1 MVLFSGFSNNKS
13 LEERE
18 LLQKLNKIEEKID
31 FNYNV
36 LNKHLV
42 RMMAYG
48 VKVKEGY
55 VDGIRQAVECTDKNK
70 GNMSKKSNHLLELVM
85 FDIAYVISNCD
96 YEYSSDEKKYLNII
110 LNRYDEDDRELLKLR
125 TQFLDSILE
134 KGIDEV
140 KSFVTNLSK
149 SLKNKIDD
157 DMKDAY
163 LALFKEVIMLDENV
177 HNNEKVLYQMLC
189 EQWGRQSGL

>member
-1 MVLFSGFSNNKS
+1 
-13 LEERE
+13 
-18 LLQKLNKIEEKID
+18 
-31 FNYNV
+31 
-36 LNKHLV
+36 
-42 RMMAYG
+42 
-48 VKVKEGY
+48 
-55 VDGIRQAVECTDKNK
+55 
-70 GNMSKKSNHLLELVM
+70 MSEKSNHLLELVM

-96 YEYSSDEKKYLNII
+96 YEYSSDERKYLDII
-110 LNRYDEDDRELLKLR
+110 LDRYDEGDKELLKLR

-157 DMKDAY
+157 NMKDAY

-177 HNNEKVLYQMLC
+177 HDNERVLYQLLC
-189 EQWGRQSGL
+189 DQWGRESGL

>member
-1 MVLFSGFSNNKS
+1 
-13 LEERE
+13 
-18 LLQKLNKIEEKID
+18 
-31 FNYNV
+31 
-36 LNKHLV
+36 
-42 RMMAYG
+42 
-48 VKVKEGY
+48 
-55 VDGIRQAVECTDKNK
+55 
-70 GNMSKKSNHLLELVM
+70 MSEKSNHLLELVM

-96 YEYSSDEKKYLNII
+96 YEYSSDERKYLDII
-110 LNRYDEDDRELLKLR
+110 LDRYDDDDKELLKLR

-177 HNNEKVLYQMLC
+177 HDNERVLYQLLC
-189 EQWGRQSGL
+189 DQWGRESGL

>member
-1 MVLFSGFSNNKS
+1 
-13 LEERE
+13 
-18 LLQKLNKIEEKID
+18 
-31 FNYNV
+31 
-36 LNKHLV
+36 
-42 RMMAYG
+42 
-48 VKVKEGY
+48 
-55 VDGIRQAVECTDKNK
+55 
-70 GNMSKKSNHLLELVM
+70 MSEKSNHLLELVM

-96 YEYSSDEKKYLNII
+96 YEYSSDEKKYLDII
-110 LNRYDEDDRELLKLR
+110 LDRYDEDDKELLKLR

-134 KGIDEV
+134 KGINEV

-177 HNNEKVLYQMLC
+177 HDNERVLYQLLC
-189 EQWGRQSGL
+189 DQWGRESGL

>member
-1 MVLFSGFSNNKS
+1 
-13 LEERE
+13 
-18 LLQKLNKIEEKID
+18 
-31 FNYNV
+31 
-36 LNKHLV
+36 
-42 RMMAYG
+42 
-48 VKVKEGY
+48 
-55 VDGIRQAVECTDKNK
+55 
-70 GNMSKKSNHLLELVM
+70 MSEKSNHLLELVM

-177 HNNEKVLYQMLC
+177 HDNERVLYQLLC
-189 EQWGRQSGL
+189 DQWGRESGL

>member
-1 MVLFSGFSNNKS
+1 
-13 LEERE
+13 
-18 LLQKLNKIEEKID
+18 
-31 FNYNV
+31 
-36 LNKHLV
+36 
-42 RMMAYG
+42 
-48 VKVKEGY
+48 
-55 VDGIRQAVECTDKNK
+55 
-70 GNMSKKSNHLLELVM
+70 MSEKSNHLLELVM

-96 YEYSSDEKKYLNII
+96 YEYSSDEKKYLDII
-110 LNRYDEDDRELLKLR
+110 LDRYDDDDKELLKLR

-149 SLKNKIDD
+149 SLKNKIDG

-177 HNNEKVLYQMLC
+177 HDNERIVYQLLC
-189 EQWGRQSGL
+189 DQWGRESGL

>member
-1 MVLFSGFSNNKS
+1 MC
-13 LEERE
+13 
-18 LLQKLNKIEEKID
+18 
-31 FNYNV
+31 
-36 LNKHLV
+36 
-42 RMMAYG
+42 
-48 VKVKEGY
+48 
-55 VDGIRQAVECTDKNK
+55 IRDSDK
-70 GNMSKKSNHLLELVM
+70 
-85 FDIAYVISNCD
+85 
-96 YEYSSDEKKYLNII
+96 
-110 LNRYDEDDRELLKLR
+110 ELLKLR

-177 HNNEKVLYQMLC
+177 HDNERILYQLLC
-189 EQWGRQSGL
+189 EQWGRESGL

>member
-1 MVLFSGFSNNKS
+1 
-13 LEERE
+13 
-18 LLQKLNKIEEKID
+18 
-31 FNYNV
+31 
-36 LNKHLV
+36 
-42 RMMAYG
+42 
-48 VKVKEGY
+48 
-55 VDGIRQAVECTDKNK
+55 
-70 GNMSKKSNHLLELVM
+70 MSEKSNHLLELVM

-96 YEYSSDEKKYLNII
+96 YEYSSDEKKYLDII
-110 LNRYDEDDRELLKLR
+110 LDRYDTDDKELLKLR

-177 HNNEKVLYQMLC
+177 HDNERVLYQLLC
-189 EQWGRQSGL
+189 DQWGRESGL

>member
-1 MVLFSGFSNNKS
+1 
-13 LEERE
+13 
-18 LLQKLNKIEEKID
+18 
-31 FNYNV
+31 
-36 LNKHLV
+36 
-42 RMMAYG
+42 
-48 VKVKEGY
+48 
-55 VDGIRQAVECTDKNK
+55 
-70 GNMSKKSNHLLELVM
+70 MSEKSNHLLELVM

-96 YEYSSDEKKYLNII
+96 YEYSSDERKYLDII
-110 LNRYDEDDRELLKLR
+110 LDRYDDDDKELLKLR

-163 LALFKEVIMLDENV
+163 LALFKEVIMLDENI
-177 HNNEKVLYQMLC
+177 HDNERVLYQLLC
-189 EQWGRQSGL
+189 DQWGRESGL

>member
-1 MVLFSGFSNNKS
+1 
-13 LEERE
+13 
-18 LLQKLNKIEEKID
+18 
-31 FNYNV
+31 
-36 LNKHLV
+36 
-42 RMMAYG
+42 
-48 VKVKEGY
+48 
-55 VDGIRQAVECTDKNK
+55 
-70 GNMSKKSNHLLELVM
+70 MSEKSNHLLELVM

-96 YEYSSDEKKYLNII
+96 YEYSSDEKKYLDII
-110 LNRYDEDDRELLKLR
+110 LDRYDKDDKELLKLR

-163 LALFKEVIMLDENV
+163 LALLKEVIMLDENV
-177 HNNEKVLYQMLC
+177 HDNERVLYQLLC
-189 EQWGRQSGL
+189 DQWGRESGL

>member
-1 MVLFSGFSNNKS
+1 
-13 LEERE
+13 
-18 LLQKLNKIEEKID
+18 
-31 FNYNV
+31 
-36 LNKHLV
+36 
-42 RMMAYG
+42 
-48 VKVKEGY
+48 
-55 VDGIRQAVECTDKNK
+55 
-70 GNMSKKSNHLLELVM
+70 MSKKSNHLLELVM

-110 LNRYDEDDRELLKLR
+110 LNRYDENDRELLKLR

-189 EQWGRQSGL
+189 EQWGRQSRL

>member
-1 MVLFSGFSNNKS
+1 
-13 LEERE
+13 
-18 LLQKLNKIEEKID
+18 
-31 FNYNV
+31 
-36 LNKHLV
+36 
-42 RMMAYG
+42 
-48 VKVKEGY
+48 
-55 VDGIRQAVECTDKNK
+55 
-70 GNMSKKSNHLLELVM
+70 MSEKSNHLLELVM
-85 FDIAYVISNCD
+85 FDIEYVISNCD
-96 YEYSSDEKKYLNII
+96 YEYSSDEKKYLDII
-110 LNRYDEDDRELLKLR
+110 LDRYDDDDKELLKLR

-177 HNNEKVLYQMLC
+177 HDNERVLYQLLC
-189 EQWGRQSGL
+189 DQWGRESGL

>member
-1 MVLFSGFSNNKS
+1 
-13 LEERE
+13 
-18 LLQKLNKIEEKID
+18 
-31 FNYNV
+31 
-36 LNKHLV
+36 
-42 RMMAYG
+42 
-48 VKVKEGY
+48 
-55 VDGIRQAVECTDKNK
+55 
-70 GNMSKKSNHLLELVM
+70 MSEKSNHLLELVM

-96 YEYSSDEKKYLNII
+96 YEYSSDEKKYLDII
-110 LNRYDEDDRELLKLR
+110 LDRYDDDDKELLKLR

-140 KSFVTNLSK
+140 KSFVTNLSR

-177 HNNEKVLYQMLC
+177 HDNERVLYQLLC
-189 EQWGRQSGL
+189 DQWGRESGL

>member
-1 MVLFSGFSNNKS
+1 
-13 LEERE
+13 
-18 LLQKLNKIEEKID
+18 
-31 FNYNV
+31 
-36 LNKHLV
+36 
-42 RMMAYG
+42 
-48 VKVKEGY
+48 
-55 VDGIRQAVECTDKNK
+55 
-70 GNMSKKSNHLLELVM
+70 MSEKSNHLLELVM

-96 YEYSSDEKKYLNII
+96 YEYSSDEKKYLDII
-110 LNRYDEDDRELLKLR
+110 LDRYDEDDKELLKLR

-163 LALFKEVIMLDENV
+163 LALFKEEIMLDENV
-177 HNNEKVLYQMLC
+177 HDNERILYQLLC
-189 EQWGRQSGL
+189 DQWGRESGL

>member
-1 MVLFSGFSNNKS
+1 
-13 LEERE
+13 
-18 LLQKLNKIEEKID
+18 
-31 FNYNV
+31 
-36 LNKHLV
+36 
-42 RMMAYG
+42 
-48 VKVKEGY
+48 
-55 VDGIRQAVECTDKNK
+55 
-70 GNMSKKSNHLLELVM
+70 MSEKSNHLLELVM

-96 YEYSSDEKKYLNII
+96 YEYSSDERKYLDII
-110 LNRYDEDDRELLKLR
+110 LVRYDEDDKELLKLR

-157 DMKDAY
+157 NMKDAY

-177 HNNEKVLYQMLC
+177 HDNERVLYQLLC
-189 EQWGRQSGL
+189 DQWGRESGL

>member
-1 MVLFSGFSNNKS
+1 
-13 LEERE
+13 
-18 LLQKLNKIEEKID
+18 
-31 FNYNV
+31 
-36 LNKHLV
+36 
-42 RMMAYG
+42 
-48 VKVKEGY
+48 
-55 VDGIRQAVECTDKNK
+55 
-70 GNMSKKSNHLLELVM
+70 MSEKSNHLLELVM

-96 YEYSSDEKKYLNII
+96 YEYSSDEKKYLDII
-110 LNRYDEDDRELLKLR
+110 LERYDEDDRELLKLR

-140 KSFVTNLSK
+140 KSFLTNLSK

-177 HNNEKVLYQMLC
+177 HDNEQVLYQLLC
-189 EQWGRQSGL
+189 DQWGRESGL

>member
-1 MVLFSGFSNNKS
+1 
-13 LEERE
+13 
-18 LLQKLNKIEEKID
+18 
-31 FNYNV
+31 
-36 LNKHLV
+36 
-42 RMMAYG
+42 
-48 VKVKEGY
+48 
-55 VDGIRQAVECTDKNK
+55 
-70 GNMSKKSNHLLELVM
+70 MSEKSNHLLELVM

-96 YEYSSDEKKYLNII
+96 YEYSSDERKYLDII
-110 LNRYDEDDRELLKLR
+110 LDRYDEDDKELLKLR

-134 KGIDEV
+134 KGIDKV

-177 HNNEKVLYQMLC
+177 HDNERVLYQLLC
-189 EQWGRQSGL
+189 DQWGRESGL